1 MTKTNNQS
9 QALFE
14 EMAGIKRAMHSA
26 SAHLLSEYN
35 LTRPQIEIIFVIA
48 HQSRQTIGGLA
59 HAMGVTNG
67 AATQM
72 IEVMVKRGIVE
83 RHPDKTDRRVIHV
96 VLSATGKQLSLELRK
111 RHGAFM
117 TELLAGFASA
127 ELAQLVELMRKV
139 HQQIEYNQ
147 REGRC

>member
-1 MTKTNNQS
+1 MTNTNTKS
-9 QALFE
+9 QVLFE
-14 EMAGIKRAMHSA
+14 EMAANKRAMHSA
-26 SAHLLSEYN
+26 SAQLLSEYN
-35 LTRPQIEIIFVIA
+35 LTRPQIEIIFVIV

-83 RHPDKTDRRVIHV
+83 RHPDKTDRRVTHV
-96 VLSATGKQLSLELRK
+96 VLTETGKQLSLELRK

-117 TELLAGFASA
+117 KELLAGLSSG
-127 ELAQLVELMRKV
+127 ELDQLVELMHKV
-139 HQQIEYNQ
+139 RNQIEANQ
-147 REGRC
+147 RGAKC